1 MSSEESWK
9 SLKASLEEQAE
20 FKYENCLQQVFSDL
34 SNPQKC
40 HRHFI
45 LATLNELN
53 NVYSKHVRYLLPYAD
68 TILNLTLDAKY
79 LSFRLL
85 KLLLLFASK
94 QNEEFAMKLLLHFV
108 DVFKLKLNDKSKFG
122 LLQSRVLECINILKD
137 RISRIDLLSEESID
151 CLQRV
156 CDANLDAFINIRKWS
171 KGKYARPGNI
181 NSLLSLL
188 ERDIATDDVLSES
201 IWTALAIP
209 NPSTVVNDDPISIPT
224 PVGVTSK
231 QYVVEKL
238 VDPLAPLLFS
248 RSGELVTGR
257 VEIGSG
263 CVSDI
268 LAPIEYPSKKIQH
281 ADSSSVT
288 AVDEEE
294 RSSSAI
300 ADSVPSVVI
309 DIASASETPPSKP
322 TAPRPSRINS
332 MAKSVRFRHPI
343 AQEKPFLKTEPISD
357 QPLPT
362 SQSDSDQHCYKPM
375 PDQTQLP
382 LNIRPTSYTSIH
394 QDTAVYQMTLQRQ
407 LYRRRRKPVITPTG
421 EVLTTGGDVSVAALG
436 VALSGLD
443 TEILELRA
451 QLERLCSRDSE
462 MKTVTTM

>member
-1 MSSEESWK
+1 MA
-9 SLKASLEEQAE
+9 LQEQAE
-20 FKYENCLQQVFSDL
+20 FKYENCLQQVFNDL

-68 TILNLTLDAKY
+68 KILNLTLDAKY

-94 QNEEFAMKLLLHFV
+94 QNEEYVIKLLLHFV

-122 LLQSRVLECINILKD
+122 LFQSRVLDCIDILKD
-137 RISRIDLLSEESID
+137 RISRIDQLSEESID

-156 CDANLDAFINIRKWS
+156 CDANLDAFINISKWS

-188 ERDIATDDVLSES
+188 ERDIATDDVLSAN

-209 NPSTVVNDDPISIPT
+209 NPSTVMNDDPISIPT

-231 QYVVEKL
+231 QYVIEKL
-238 VDPLAPLLFS
+238 VDPLAPLVFS
-248 RSGELVTGR
+248 RSGEVTTKR

-294 RSSSAI
+294 CSSLEI
-300 ADSVPSVVI
+300 ADSVPSAVTN
-309 DIASASETPPSKP
+309 IASASETPPSEP
-322 TAPRPSRINS
+322 TAPRPSRTNS
-332 MAKSVRFRHPI
+332 TTKSVRFRHPI
-343 AQEKPFLKTEPISD
+343 SQEKPFLKTEPISD

-362 SQSDSDQHCYKPM
+362 SQSDPDQHCIKPVT
-375 PDQTQLP
+375 DETRLP
-382 LNIRPTSYTSIH
+382 LNIPSANYTSIH
-394 QDTAVYQMTLQRQ
+394 QDTAAYQTTLQRQ
-407 LYRRRRKPVITPTG
+407 LYRRRRKPVFTPTG

-462 MKTVTTM
+462 IKIVTTM